1 MVVNMLHYSG
11 YISSY
16 TFVRKRGEVAIRALY
31 FIFSSFCQLSMS
43 SGNTSSTIVSSDTQ
57 AGSISWIEFT
67 QFIKRWP
74 FTSSGRLFFLS
85 GGGGAKKRFYNRPY
99 YRNSLVTK
107 KKSSRVMTRK
117 ESKID
122 RHTFGWARF
131 TSNGQYSGQKKVIDS
146 HGG

>member
-57 AGSISWIEFT
+57 QEALVELNLH
-67 QFIKRWP
+67 
-74 FTSSGRLFFLS
+74 SSSNDDRLLRQEDFFFL
-85 GGGGAKKRFYNRPY
+85 GG
-99 YRNSLVTK
+99 S
-107 KKSSRVMTRK
+107 
-117 ESKID
+117 
-122 RHTFGWARF
+122 
-131 TSNGQYSGQKKVIDS
+131 QKKVL
-146 HGG
+146 